1 MMFPKQAKKKKK
13 KKHAKSILQP
23 KEDKRC
29 YLCMLL
35 HGDYRIKTVQ
45 EHHICPGTAN
55 RAKSEG
61 MGLKVNLCIEKHHEH
76 GPEAVHV
83 NAENARLLQRI
94 AQAEYEKT
102 HTHKEW
108 MEKIGRNYL

>member
-1 MMFPKQAKKKKK
+1 MMFPKQTKKKKK

-35 HGDYRIKTVQ
+35 HGDYRIKAVQ

-55 RAKSEG
+55 RTKSEE
-61 MGLKVNLCIEKHHEH
+61 MGLKVNLCIEKHHEF
-76 GPEAVHV
+76 GPEAVHR
-83 NAENARLLQRI
+83 NQEYARLLQRI
-94 AQAEYEKT
+94 AQTEYEKS
-102 HTHKEW
+102 HTHAEW
-108 MEKIGRNYL
+108 MSQIGRNFI